1 MTNIKRIEKWESI
14 VIKKA
19 DKGGA
24 VVIINSVHYEQ
35 MIYKQLEDKNKYK
48 KMDPSC
54 DNKNNGS
61 KQHTH

>member
-24 VVIINSVHYEQ
+24 AVIINSVHYEQ
-35 MIYKQLEDKNKYK
+35 MLYKQLEDKNVCVSEWIY
-48 KMDPSC
+48 
-54 DNKNNGS
+54 
-61 KQHTH
+61 TL